1 MIVLSGGRSSE
12 HEISIGV
19 RGVGVG
25 GPRPGEVRRRR
36 RQDQPQGAWQLEE
49 PAAEGERLALD
60 PGSSSNSVI
69 PRAGGTLSKVRAVG
83 PIDVVMP
90 MLHGPFG
97 EDGTV
102 QGMLELLGV
111 PYVGS
116 GVLASALTM
125 DKDKVKT
132 VLAAAGISAPRA

>member
-1 MIVLSGGRSSE
+1 MTEVAPLRVIVLSGGRSSE
-12 HEISIGV
+12 HEISIGSGESV
-19 RGVGVG
+19 SEALDPARYDVVGVTIS
-25 GPRPGEVRRRR
+25 RE
-36 RQDQPQGAWQLEE
+36 GAWQLEE

-83 PIDVVMP
+83 PIDVVIP

-102 QGMLELLGV
+102 QGMLELLDV

-116 GVLASALTM
+116 ASWRRSSPWTR
-125 DKDKVKT
+125 T
-132 VLAAAGISAPRA
+132 R

>member
-1 MIVLSGGRSSE
+1 M
-12 HEISIGV
+12 
-19 RGVGVG
+19 
-25 GPRPGEVRRRR
+25 
-36 RQDQPQGAWQLEE
+36 
-49 PAAEGERLALD
+49 
-60 PGSSSNSVI
+60 
-69 PRAGGTLSKVRAVG
+69 RAVG
-83 PIDVVMP
+83 PIDVVIP

-102 QGMLELLGV
+102 QGMLELLDV

-132 VLAAAGISAPRA
+132 VLAARRDPVRQERHVQGADRPRHRRRG